1 VTTRWLRAIAIAL
14 AAAAA
19 ALTAMAAIG
28 ATGAG
33 PARATKGGF
42 TLAGHIRGLLP
53 GVRRRL
59 VITVHNRGRHPLMV
73 RSISVRIVRAP
84 SPGCAAKNLH
94 VSRFRGRLRLRGH
107 ATRRIAVRIWILRDS
122 PSACQG
128 AVFPL
133 VFKGRATRG

>member
-1 VTTRWLRAIAIAL
+1 MTARRLRATAIVV

-28 ATGAG
+28 AVGAG
-33 PARATKGGF
+33 PVRATKGGF
-42 TLAGHIRGLLP
+42 TLAGNIRGLLP
-53 GVRRRL
+53 GVHRRL
-59 VITVHNRGRHPLMV
+59 VITVHNRGRRPLLV
-73 RSISVRIVRAP
+73 RSISVRIVRAA
-84 SPGCAAKNLH
+84 SPGCAAKNLY

-107 ATRRIAVRIWILRDS
+107 ATRRIAVRVWMVRNS